1 MSRLIH
7 RYKRSEQKRN
17 TKIHRRMLID
27 SLSLFQ
33 KENISGLTLSLKNSK
48 TNIRYQTW
56 CGSHRGQRRV
66 ERQRNCK
73 EINKS
78 LDKNLSNSPKN
89 GCGKQRTANWAVC
102 YLQTQKWVRHAMPY
116 SACCISLDSSTWLDL
131 ATGLLRGAQRKE
143 RSTGTTLQTPQG

>member
-7 RYKRSEQKRN
+7 RYKRSEHKRN

-27 SLSLFQ
+27 SLSLFE
-33 KENISGLTLSLKNSK
+33 KENISGLILSLKNSK

-78 LDKNLSNSPKN
+78 LDKNLSNPPKN

-102 YLQTQKWVRHAMPY
+102 YLQTQNWVRHAMPY
-116 SACCISLDSSTWLDL
+116 SACCIGLDSSTWQYL
-131 ATGLLRGAQRKE
+131 AMGLLQGAQRKE

>member
-1 MSRLIH
+1 
-7 RYKRSEQKRN
+7 
-17 TKIHRRMLID
+17 MLID

-102 YLQTQKWVRHAMPY
+102 YLQTQKWVRHVMPY